1 MTDEPGYRRPMFLS
15 SIFVLACAARHA
27 RDTAAHD
34 TARDPALDTASDSGD
49 PGGHDS
55 APSDSADDSGAAPD
69 SGDTDDSGQTDTGER
84 WIVCDDYATASSTGR
99 VSDTSLEELSGL
111 VVSRKNPGVLWAHE
125 DSGNPAQLVALD
137 TAGSTLATIDVAA
150 ENVDWEDLAVAPCG
164 DDWCLWIGDIGDLG
178 AGRED
183 FALLRVPEPDLATW
197 AGDTLVPEVF
207 PFRYPDTPQDAEGL
221 AIFADGTPLV
231 VTKRSD
237 ATAGLYALHD
247 GESLLEHLAD
257 VATGSPSEDLS
268 ARATAADLDP
278 SGTRLLVRAYLHLRE
293 FDVTDPRA
301 PVLLGERP
309 FGLEVQGE
317 AVAYDPI
324 EGGYRQVAEGNR
336 PALYHVPCDDG
347 SSRRRASR
355 LLPGFDD

>member
-1 MTDEPGYRRPMFLS
+1 VHDTG
-15 SIFVLACAARHA
+15 
-27 RDTAAHD
+27 RDTATDTDSADTGGQDSAHD
-34 TARDPALDTASDSGD
+34 T
-49 PGGHDS
+49 
-55 APSDSADDSGAAPD
+55 ADDSGAPVSGD
-69 SGDTDDSGQTDTGER
+69 SGTTDTGPD
-84 WIVCDDYATASSTGR
+84 WVVCDDYATATSTGR
-99 VSDTSLEELSGL
+99 VADTSLEELSGL

-137 TAGSTLATIDVAA
+137 TAGNTLATVDVAA

-183 FALLRVPEPDLATW
+183 FALLRVTEPDLSTW
-197 AGDTLVPEVF
+197 AGEALVPDVF

-221 AIFADGTPLV
+221 AVFADGTPLV

-237 ATAGLYALHD
+237 ATAGLYAFRE
-247 GESLLEHLAD
+247 GESALEHLSD

-268 ARATAADLDP
+268 AR
-278 SGTRLLVRAYLHLRE
+278 LLVRAYLHLRE
-293 FDVTDPRA
+293 YDVTDPRA

-324 EGGYRQVAEGNR
+324 AGGYRQVAEGNR
-336 PALYHVPCDDG
+336 PALFYVACADR
-347 SSRRRASR
+347 SERRRR
-355 LLPGFDD
+355 HR